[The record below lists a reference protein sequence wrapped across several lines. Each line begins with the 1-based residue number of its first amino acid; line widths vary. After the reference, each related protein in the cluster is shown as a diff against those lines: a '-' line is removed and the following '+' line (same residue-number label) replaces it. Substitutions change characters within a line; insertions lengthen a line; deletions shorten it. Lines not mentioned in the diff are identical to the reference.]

1 MALNHGEYVEN
12 STGFERRKPLRAVAG
27 HLWWSSRARRRQ
39 IDAMGGPYSGSSSLA
54 AFIRVGAVGAGLTY
68 GIVVNGFT
76 GLFGRSSAK
85 K

>member
-1 MALNHGEYVEN
+1 MF
-12 STGFERRKPLRAVAG
+12 SIRPLVAG
-27 HLWWSSRARRRQ
+27 RRTDWVAGTATR
-39 IDAMGGPYSGSSSLA
+39 AMGGPYSGTSSLA
-54 AFIRVGAVGAGLTY
+54 AFLRVGAVTAGLTY

>member
-1 MALNHGEYVEN
+1 MRRKLDEN
-12 STGFERRKPLRAVAG
+12 SVQHSATGRRSTDCLGAG
-27 HLWWSSRARRRQ
+27 TATR
-39 IDAMGGPYSGSSSLA
+39 AMGGPYSGTSSLA
-54 AFIRVGAVGAGLTY
+54 AFLRVGAVTAGLTY

>member
-1 MALNHGEYVEN
+1 
-12 STGFERRKPLRAVAG
+12 
-27 HLWWSSRARRRQ
+27 
-39 IDAMGGPYSGSSSLA
+39 MGGPYSGSSSLA